1 LLTNRCDRLFKII
14 DVLFHG
20 DDAREKKMIIF
31 YGKAIVFS
39 LYVCIFAP

>member
-1 LLTNRCDRLFKII
+1 MFFFTGMML
-14 DVLFHG
+14 V
-20 DDAREKKMIIF
+20 KKKVIIF